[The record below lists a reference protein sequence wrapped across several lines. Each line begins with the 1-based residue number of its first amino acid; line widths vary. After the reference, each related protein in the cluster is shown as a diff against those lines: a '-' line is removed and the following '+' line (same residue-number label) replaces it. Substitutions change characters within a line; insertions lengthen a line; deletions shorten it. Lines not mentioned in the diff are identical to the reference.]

1 MSLLLDFNIQS
12 KTSPKQSTV
21 FVIQEVLQ
29 KMMQFESLDS
39 YGHWTW
45 TLKGGKPVQLSGFG
59 GTFTSNVQAPKSDKG
74 VFQCPSQQQHTKD
87 LHLEASY
94 TWAR

>member
-29 KMMQFESLDS
+29 KMMQFEFLDS
-39 YGHWTW
+39 YGPDIEEKEVMGWTW
-45 TLKGGKPVQLSGFG
+45 TSKGRKPVQLSGFG

-74 VFQCPSQQQHTKD
+74 VFQCPSQAAAH
-87 LHLEASY
+87 
-94 TWAR
+94 